1 MADSPTQQDATSRIG
16 RYVTTVAFDEAVN
29 AYVPPPLPPN
39 PPLALSPILLQRL
52 SEPDR
57 AIGRVDGLA
66 MQLPDKA
73 LFLDVYVRK
82 EAVL

>member
-1 MADSPTQQDATSRIG
+1 M
-16 RYVTTVAFDEAVN
+16 AFDEAVN
-29 AYVPPPLPPN
+29 AYVSPPLPPN